1 MVSRLRVGTVVDNL
15 QVPSL
20 VVVAVPS
27 LHVAVVVPLLIPELS
42 VVPATSIQVSG
53 QYYLGQGSPNAF
65 LSCLQDIKKPP

>member
-27 LHVAVVVPLLIPELS
+27 LHMAVVVPLLIPELS
-42 VVPATSIQVSG
+42 VVPAISIQVSG
-53 QYYLGQGSPNAF
+53 QYY
-65 LSCLQDIKKPP
+65 